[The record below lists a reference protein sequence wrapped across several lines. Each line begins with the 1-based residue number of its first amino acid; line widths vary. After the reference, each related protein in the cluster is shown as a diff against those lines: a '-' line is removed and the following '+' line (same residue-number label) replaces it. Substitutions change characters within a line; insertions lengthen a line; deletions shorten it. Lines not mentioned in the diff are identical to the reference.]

1 MLNQAFLEK
10 TQEILTQ
17 EKTRL
22 EREVSLLGGAEVI
35 YPETGGNSDDDNAAE
50 ITEYAD
56 EVSLLDRLQKELRD
70 TLKALESITKG
81 TYGSCKYCQKEI
93 DVKRLEARPTSSSC
107 IECKK
112 SLTQEL

>member
-1 MLNQAFLEK
+1 MLDKAFLDK
-10 TQEILTQ
+10 MQTLLLQ
-17 EKTRL
+17 EKSRL
-22 EREVSLLGGAEVI
+22 EGEIGQLGGEEAA

-56 EVSLLDRLQKELRD
+56 EVSLLDRLQTELRD
-70 TLKALESITKG
+70 TLKALEALAKG
-81 TYGSCKYCQKEI
+81 KYGLCKYCGKEI